1 MNCQQS
7 FSSTRPWCFLL
18 ALLSGAKTKESA
30 CFFILAQRHLVAG
43 SWILCISRLNIWV
56 AVLFLGLALIGTRL
70 EEAWPFPDSNH
81 CNDSSFAASRPD
93 VFYQGVLFG

>member
-1 MNCQQS
+1 MSTVILQHKAMVFPPS
-7 FSSTRPWCFLL
+7 FVIRNQDKGISM
-18 ALLSGAKTKESA
+18 
-30 CFFILAQRHLVAG
+30 FFILAQRHLVAG

-81 CNDSSFAASRPD
+81 CNDSSFAACRLD
-93 VFYQGVLFG
+93 VFYQSVLFG